1 MEDRNLAM
9 EILILIFAII
19 GVIATVNFIFS

>member
-19 GVIATVNFIFS
+19 GVIATVYFIFS